1 MELEVTPAFP
11 TLIGRFRVPDA
22 DAMNR
27 DLHALIL
34 AEEVKYAS
42 LGRSNI
48 GGWHSRPDFLNR
60 RDPAVSALTAW
71 LTWALRRMID
81 ASAGAD
87 AFQGTLSVSA
97 WATLC
102 RAGAYHAPHSHP
114 DSAWSGVYYVDPG
127 TDSPDQ
133 PLSGVLEFLD
143 PRAGVEAVTAPGDPY
158 GEPFRVRPQAG
169 LLVVFPSWLYHWVHP
184 YAGQTPRIA
193 ISFNA
198 TPAPVAEVDGSTPGL
213 ELKNAGV
220 PTRLNGLSPARSPS
234 PIFNQS
240 ADGGRRVGCPD
251 DQVVIQ
257 PLVEDIAGSLI
268 SCSPS
273 GAWRTSSF
281 DPASPRGHGSI
292 GNPGRDFITSCS
304 SATA

>member
-1 MELEVTPAFP
+1 MELEVTPAYP

-22 DAMNR
+22 DGINQN
-27 DLHALIL
+27 LQALII
-34 AEEVKYAS
+34 AEEAQYPS

-48 GGWHSRPDFLNR
+48 GGWHSRPDFLSR

-81 ASAGAD
+81 ATAGAN
-87 AFQGTLSVSA
+87 AFKGSLSASA
-97 WATLC
+97 WATIC

-127 TDSPDQ
+127 TDSAGQ

-143 PRAGVEAVTAPGDPY
+143 PRAGVEAVSAPGDPY

-193 ISFNA
+193 VSFNA
-198 TPAPVAEVDGSTPGL
+198 TLGSGAEVNGTRVAA
-213 ELKNAGV
+213 NANN
-220 PTRLNGLSPARSPS
+220 LNGETSHADLPLSR
-234 PIFNQS
+234 
-240 ADGGRRVGCPD
+240 
-251 DQVVIQ
+251 
-257 PLVEDIAGSLI
+257 
-268 SCSPS
+268 
-273 GAWRTSSF
+273 
-281 DPASPRGHGSI
+281 
-292 GNPGRDFITSCS
+292 
-304 SATA
+304 

>member
-1 MELEVTPAFP
+1 MEFDVTPVFP

-22 DAMNR
+22 DAMNQ
-27 DLHALIL
+27 DLQALIL
-34 AEEVKYAS
+34 AEEEKYAS

-48 GGWHSRPDFLNR
+48 GGWHSRTDFLNR
-60 RDPAVSALTAW
+60 RDPAVSALTTW

-81 ASAGAD
+81 ASAGANT
-87 AFQGTLSVSA
+87 FQGTLSVSA

-127 TDSPDQ
+127 AESSEQ
-133 PLSGVLEFLD
+133 PLNGVLEFLD

-198 TPAPVAEVDGSTPGL
+198 APAPVAAANEPNAAVGSDPITFQTAQKGTAHVDAHPGSG
-213 ELKNAGV
+213 A
-220 PTRLNGLSPARSPS
+220 LSFVQGMLVS
-234 PIFNQS
+234 
-240 ADGGRRVGCPD
+240 RRVWGMAYSCRCEPAPRD
-251 DQVVIQ
+251 
-257 PLVEDIAGSLI
+257 PPPPRNRAGGPKRGPAGSPLLRR
-268 SCSPS
+268 P
-273 GAWRTSSF
+273 
-281 DPASPRGHGSI
+281 
-292 GNPGRDFITSCS
+292 
-304 SATA
+304 